1 MWLFDV
7 SRLFRPQARQKEVQ
21 SVYATPIVFAVGDE
35 VVGTHSTLYGAGVI
49 AEVDHENAEGGGIMN
64 YRIGEL
70 WYSADELQ
78 KAPKGAVDS
87 FSADR

>member
-1 MWLFDV
+1 M
-7 SRLFRPQARQKEVQ
+7 SM
-21 SVYATPIVFAVGDE
+21 YATPIVLAVGDKI
-35 VVGTHSTLYGAGVI
+35 VSTHSILSGVGVI

-78 KAPKGAVDS
+78 KAPEEAMDN